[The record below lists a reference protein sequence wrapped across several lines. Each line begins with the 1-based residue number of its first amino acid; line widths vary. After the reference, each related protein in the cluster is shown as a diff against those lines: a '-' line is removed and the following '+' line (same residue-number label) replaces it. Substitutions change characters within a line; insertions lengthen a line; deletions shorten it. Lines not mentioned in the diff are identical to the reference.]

1 MPESASMLDYRRVH
15 EEAIIFDGTCPLLTH
30 SPEHTAYYVEGGVTV
45 VAPSLAANHDCG
57 EAIKRIAQW
66 LGIIK
71 EREDELLH
79 VTEVEDFRRAKA
91 QGKLGILFHFQNTL
105 PLEQSIELLDVYKA
119 LGVRVIQLTY
129 NVKNFVGDG
138 CLERTDAG
146 LSDFGIRLIKA
157 MNRAGIAVDL
167 SHTGIKT
174 TLDAMDVS
182 EKPVV
187 FSHSLARAVRDS
199 PRNLTD
205 EQIRRVAEMSG
216 VIGINGFP
224 PFVADTTRP
233 TLDDLLKHVDYMAD
247 LVGIDHIGIGIDF
260 EYIDESMQATS
271 LKHYNYFVKT
281 GQWNP
286 ADYPPPPYYYP
297 RGLDDP
303 RSFPN
308 LTKALLE
315 RGYNNEETKKVLGGN
330 FMRVYSQIWT

>member
-1 MPESASMLDYRRVH
+1 M
-15 EEAIIFDGTCPLLTH
+15 
-30 SPEHTAYYVEGGVTV
+30 
-45 VAPSLAANHDCG
+45 AA
-57 EAIKRIAQW
+57 W
-66 LGIIK
+66 
-71 EREDELLH
+71 
-79 VTEVEDFRRAKA
+79 
-91 QGKLGILFHFQNTL
+91 
-105 PLEQSIELLDVYKA
+105 
-119 LGVRVIQLTY
+119 
-129 NVKNFVGDG
+129 
-138 CLERTDAG
+138 ERTDAG

-330 FMRVYSQIWT
+330 FMRVYSTDLDVNHDETSRDTKQIASDAGQWRCHYRRGLQRRHCGQVRGTGRRGPDRVLQHRPIQDYGIEDGGHRPFQPADARHV

>member
-1 MPESASMLDYRRVH
+1 MTDYERIH

-30 SPEHTAYYVEGGVTV
+30 SPAHTAYYADGGVTV

-66 LGIIK
+66 MDIIN
-71 EREDELLH
+71 ERERELLH

-157 MNRAGIAVDL
+157 MNRAGIAIDL

-174 TLDAMDVS
+174 TLDAMDIS
-182 EKPVV
+182 EAPVV

-205 EQIRRVAEMSG
+205 EQIRRLAEMGG

-224 PFVADTTRP
+224 PFIANTARP
-233 TLDDLLKHVDYMAD
+233 TLDDLLKHVDYMAE
-247 LVGIDHIGIGIDF
+247 LVGIDHVGIGIDF

-271 LKHYNYFVKT
+271 MAHYQYFVKT

-297 RGLDDP
+297 QGLDDP
-303 RSFPN
+303 RCFPN

-315 RGYNNEETKKVLGGN
+315 REYNEEETKKVLGGN
-330 FMRVYSQIWT
+330 FMRVYSQIWNASPY

>member
-1 MPESASMLDYRRVH
+1 MLDYKRVH

-30 SPEHTAYYVEGGVTV
+30 SPDHTSYYVEGGVTV

-66 LGIIK
+66 MGIIR
-71 EREDELLH
+71 ERSDELLH
-79 VTEVEDFRRAKA
+79 VTEVEDFRRAKE
-91 QGKLGILFHFQNTL
+91 QGKLGILFHFQNSL

-146 LSDFGIRLIKA
+146 LSAFGIRLIKA

-167 SHTGIKT
+167 SHTGNKT

-182 EKPVV
+182 EYPVV
-187 FSHSLARAVRDS
+187 FSHSLAKAVFES

-205 EQIRRVAEMSG
+205 EQIKRVAEMGG
-216 VIGINGFP
+216 VIGLNGFP

-233 TLDDLLKHVDYMAD
+233 TLDDLLNHMDYMAE

-271 LKHYNYFVKT
+271 LAHYNYFVKT

-286 ADYPPPPYYYP
+286 KDYPPPPYYYP
-297 RGLDDP
+297 QGLDDP
-303 RSFPN
+303 RYFPN

-315 RGYNNEETKKVLGGN
+315 RGYSEAETKQVLGGN